1 MAALKNYGIIKTQSL
16 IEEFEWNKKQF
27 YSYLITFKEYEGYFK
42 IVREARHEQALIG
55 AKMIFNYSSN
65 EEKIVKYRII
75 GFERQLTIKELLE
88 KRRKK

>member
-16 IEEFEWNKKQF
+16 IEEFEWNEKQF
-27 YSYLITFKEYEGYFK
+27 CSYLITFKEYEGYFK
-42 IVREARHEQALIG
+42 IVRESRHEQALIG

-75 GFERQLTIKELLE
+75 GFERQPTIKELLE

>member
-1 MAALKNYGIIKTQSL
+1 MAALKNYGIIKSQSL

-55 AKMIFNYSSN
+55 AKMIFDYSSN

-75 GFERQLTIKELLE
+75 GFERQLTVKELLE

>member
-55 AKMIFNYSSN
+55 AKMIFDYSSN

-75 GFERQLTIKELLE
+75 GFERQLTVKELLE

>member
-1 MAALKNYGIIKTQSL
+1 MAVLNNFGIIQTQSL

-27 YSYLITFKEYEGYFK
+27 YSYLITFKEYDGYFR
-42 IVREARHEQALIG
+42 IVRQAKHEQALIG

-75 GFERQLTIKELLE
+75 GFEEQLPIKELSE
-88 KRRKK
+88 KSRKK